1 MNTKRMKRFL
11 KIFLKILIG
20 LIALLLTAFAIVYLV
35 YNEPLPKGANPEQ
48 ADVLAQKMLSAIN
61 NETYVKTR
69 NIEWTFA
76 GGAHE
81 YKWDKEIGKVAVKWN
96 DYLVNLNLANPNAS
110 KVYKNSKE
118 IMDDTKSE
126 IIQKARDNFN
136 NDSFWLV
143 APFKVFDKG
152 TKRYL
157 VTLEDGSDGLL
168 VTYVSGGSTPGDSYV
183 WKLQPNGFPISFK
196 MWVKIIPIGGLE
208 ASWDDW
214 KVMENGAYLPS
225 SHKLGPVT
233 LDMGALR
240 AYN

>member
-1 MNTKRMKRFL
+1 MKRFL
-11 KIFLKILIG
+11 KIFLKISIG
-20 LIALLLTAFAIVYLV
+20 LIVFLLTSFAIVYLV
-35 YNEPLPKGANPEQ
+35 YNEPLPKSSNPER

-81 YKWDKEIGKVAVKWN
+81 YKWDKEMGKVAVKWN

-118 IMDDTKSE
+118 VLDDNKSE
-126 IIQKARDNFN
+126 IIQKAMDNFN

-143 APFKVFDKG
+143 APFKLFDKG

-168 VTYVSGGSTPGDSYV
+168 VTYSSGGSTPGDSYL
-183 WKLQPNGFPISFK
+183 WKLQTNGFPISFK

-214 KVMENGAYLPS
+214 KVMENGAYFPS

-233 LDMGALR
+233 LDMGTLK